1 MKRLPFTGKS
11 IRRILAGAKSETR
24 RLIPAGGKPQRI
36 VVGDVVAATEAY
48 ALLLPPAPRTLY
60 RADWRSTGPSTW
72 QRSVEGIE
80 EWWAGKWT
88 PARHMPARLARIH
101 LRVLEVDARW
111 LNDMTDADAVN
122 EGCTGSPL
130 LTPLEQFR
138 AEWDEIN
145 RRRAPWA
152 SNPWVWRFSFE
163 RLTTTP
169 RLPVRSRS

>member
-1 MKRLPFTGKS
+1 MKRLSFTDES
-11 IRRILAGAKSETR
+11 IRRILRGSKSETR
-24 RLIPAGGKPQRI
+24 RLIAATGNRQRI

-88 PARHMPARLARIH
+88 PARHMPAACARIH
-101 LRVLEVDARW
+101 LRILEVRLGRLQA
-111 LNDMTDADAVN
+111 MTDADAVN
-122 EGCTGSPL
+122 EGCAGSPL
-130 LTPLEQFR
+130 LTPLEQYR

-145 RRRAPWA
+145 HRRAPWA
-152 SNPWVWRFSFE
+152 SNPRIVRYRFE
-163 RLTTTP
+163 RI
-169 RLPVRSRS
+169 